1 MICNPYDFRV
11 SFICCGGIVV
21 AFLAIN
27 ISGRNLDD
35 AEEVVLAAAGSV
47 PWQPERM
54 VVMLLLV
61 VVRRRPNIAASWRRG
76 GNPQ

>member
-1 MICNPYDFRV
+1 M
-11 SFICCGGIVV
+11 

-54 VVMLLLV
+54 VVMLLV
-61 VVRRRPNIAASWRRG
+61 VVVGRHPNIVASWRRG